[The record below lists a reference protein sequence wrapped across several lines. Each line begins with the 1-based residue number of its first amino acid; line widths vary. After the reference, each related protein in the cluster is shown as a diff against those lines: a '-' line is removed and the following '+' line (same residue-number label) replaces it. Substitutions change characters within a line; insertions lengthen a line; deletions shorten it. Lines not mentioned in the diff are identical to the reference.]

1 MAGVLDGVRVIDLG
15 RYIAGPMCSSMLG
28 DLGADVIRIERVGGG
43 EDRATLPLGEGVD
56 AGAPY
61 LAFNRNKRGVT
72 LNPGSPEGREVLKRL
87 IATGDIVV
95 VNLPFSAIQKL
106 GLDYESLKAIKPDI
120 ILVHTSA
127 FGTDGPYIDRVGF
140 DGVGQ
145 AMSGSVYMAGDPDA
159 PRRAGVSWVDVTT
172 AMFNAYGALAALMH
186 KRATGQGQKVE
197 TNLFRSAL
205 NQTNATLIEQAV
217 IQKNRVPTG
226 NRAQGA
232 GPGDIH
238 RTRDGFVLI
247 QVVSDAL
254 FARWARLMGEE
265 ERWLCD
271 PRFSSDD
278 ARGENNLIL
287 SARTAEWAATRTT
300 DEVIEAM
307 AQAKIP
313 AGPVLTPQ
321 QVLDDA
327 HVHGANLFRQMA
339 YPGLPMPAP
348 IVEPGARFS
357 GFELEKRR
365 PPTVGE
371 HTDEV
376 LAELGY
382 TAADIAGLRERGVV

>member
-1 MAGVLDGVRVIDLG
+1 MAGVLDGVRVVDLG
-15 RYIAGPMCSSMLG
+15 RYIAGPMCSTLLG
-28 DLGADVIRIERVGGG
+28 DLGADVIRIERPGGG
-43 EDRATLPLGEGVD
+43 EDRATLPLAEGMD

-61 LAFNRNKRGVT
+61 LAFNRNKRGIT
-72 LNPGSPEGREVLKRL
+72 LEIGSPDGREVLRKL
-87 IATGDIVV
+87 IATADIVV
-95 VNLPFSAIQKL
+95 VNLPFATIKHL
-106 GLDYESLKAIKPDI
+106 HLDYDSLKAIRDDI

-127 FGTDGPYIDRVGF
+127 FGTDGPYSDRVGF

-145 AMSGSVYMAGDPDA
+145 AMSGSVYMAGDPDH

-186 KRATGQGQKVE
+186 RHATGEGQKVE

-205 NQTNATLIEQAV
+205 NQTNSTLIEQAV
-217 IQKNRVPTG
+217 IEKNRIPTG

-238 RTRDGFVLI
+238 RTKDGWVLI

-254 FARWARLMGEE
+254 FARWARLMGDEDE
-265 ERWLCD
+265 WLND
-271 PRFSSDD
+271 ARFKTDND
-278 ARGENNLIL
+278 RGENNHIL
-287 SARTAEWAATRTT
+287 SARTAEWTATRTT
-300 DEVIEAM
+300 AEVIETLAK
-307 AQAKIP
+307 AKIP

-321 QVLDDA
+321 QVLDDP
-327 HVHGANLFRQMA
+327 HVHGAHLFREMD
-339 YPGLPMPAP
+339 YPGLPRPAP

-357 GFELEKRR
+357 AFELEKRR

-376 LAELGY
+376 LGELGY
-382 TAADIAGLRERGVV
+382 SVSDIAALREKGVV

>member
-1 MAGVLDGVRVIDLG
+1 MTGVLDGVRVIDLG
-15 RYIAGPMCSSMLG
+15 RYIAGPLCGSLLG

-43 EDRATLPLGEGVD
+43 EDRATVPLGEGID

-61 LAFNRNKRGVT
+61 LAFNRNKRGMT
-72 LNPGSPEGREVLKRL
+72 LNPGSPEGRQVLKRL
-87 IATGDIVV
+87 IATADIVV
-95 VNLPFSAIQKL
+95 VNLPFASLQQL
-106 GLDYESLKAIKPDI
+106 GLDYDSLKTIKDDI

-127 FGTDGPYIDRVGF
+127 FGTDGPYSDRVGF

-145 AMSGSVYMAGDPDA
+145 AMSGAVYLGGQPGA
-159 PRRAGVSWVDVTT
+159 PWRAGVSWVDVTT

-205 NQTNATLIEQAV
+205 NQTNTTLIEQAV
-217 IQKNRVPTG
+217 IAKNRTPTG

-232 GPGDIH
+232 GPGDILP
-238 RTRDGFVLI
+238 TKDGFVLI

-265 ERWLCD
+265 DKWLSD
-271 PRFSSDD
+271 PRFATDA
-278 ARGENNLIL
+278 ARGDHSEIL
-287 SARTAEWAATRTT
+287 SARMAEWTRERTT
-300 DEVIEAM
+300 DEVIEILAK
-307 AQAKIP
+307 AKIP

-327 HVHGANLFRQMA
+327 HVQAAHLFRPMD
-339 YPGLPMPAP
+339 YPGLPKPAP
-348 IVEPGARFS
+348 VVEPGARFS

-376 LAELGY
+376 LSELGY
-382 TAADIAGLRERGVV
+382 TLAEIADLRAAGVI